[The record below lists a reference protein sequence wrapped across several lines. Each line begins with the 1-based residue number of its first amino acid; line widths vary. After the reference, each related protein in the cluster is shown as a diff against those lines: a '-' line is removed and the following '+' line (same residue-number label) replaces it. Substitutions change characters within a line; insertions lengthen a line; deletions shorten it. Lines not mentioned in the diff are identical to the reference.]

1 MAKVNFK
8 RIENSENI
16 NTIDINDGNFIVTG
30 DGKSYIDYGTDR
42 IPTSGTPDTEMSDTS
57 RNTVENKVI
66 KGYVDTISS
75 SHEPFLL
82 WRNPNRNAPFSVQTI
97 TLSTD
102 DYDYLEVYYFDWSS
116 SSTEGLWD
124 LQCQRVPKGYN
135 TTLITALISGNAFAG
150 VRRMQYRSDTEYLV
164 GTCYGIIDN
173 STILAPPV
181 AKNFWCVPVLIMG
194 YKY

>member
-30 DGKSYIDYGTDR
+30 DGKSYIDYGTNR

-66 KGYVDTISS
+66 KDYVDMISS
-75 SHEPFLL
+75 SHKPFLL
-82 WRNPNRNAPFSVQTI
+82 WENPNRNAPFLVQSI

-102 DYDYLEVYYFDWSS
+102 DYDYLEIYYWDWSNNN
-116 SSTEGLWD
+116 EGLKD
-124 LQCQRVPKGYN
+124 LQCQRIPKGYN
-135 TTLITALISGNAFAG
+135 TTLMTMLISGNGYVG
-150 VRRMQYRSDTEYLV
+150 VRRIQYRSDTEYLV

-173 STILAPPV
+173 SVIITPDAR
-181 AKNFWCVPVLIMG
+181 NFWCVPVLIMG

>member
-1 MAKVNFK
+1 MGKVNFK

-16 NTIDINDGNFIVTG
+16 DTIDVVDGNFIITG
-30 DGKSYIDYGTDR
+30 DGKSYIDYGTNR

-82 WRNPNRNAPFSVQTI
+82 WRNPNRNAPFSVQSI

-173 STILAPPV
+173 SAILTPPT